1 MNDLKQKHRQ
11 QRLISKVMNEKLTG
25 EEIQRSHA
33 KGMRKV
39 TKLRSSEASTQKD
52 LCQIPKEE
60 LRKESHKK
68 SSAPGSS
75 SAVCLINSS
84 LQKKDA
90 EDISSVISHIVDRVC
105 EGSAAS
111 DVSGLTD
118 ADIFRTDDFHA
129 PPNNLYTNKSVGKF
143 EKNNTYKILVR
154 ASEPSAVSGGVS
166 KLTDIESETTSTTW
180 GGSYEEKTTG
190 GKKKRSVSFCEVKVR
205 NYERIL
211 EVNPSVTS
219 GPALGIGWNYSPE
232 EDEIFSLENFEE
244 TREHFRRHSMK
255 DLALPR
261 CERESILQSLGYTQ
275 KEIAGSVRTII
286 RLKNQR
292 KQTIHNLHASS
303 VEEFVEM
310 ATRKVKRVLLF
321 PLHKRKKAK
330 HLFSYSPNSSSKNL
344 ESSLLRKTS
353 LNDSRAAAAK
363 A

>member
-1 MNDLKQKHRQ
+1 MNDLKQHPKQ
-11 QRLISKVMNEKLTG
+11 QRLFSEGINEKLTG
-25 EEIQRSHA
+25 EEIQKCNA
-33 KGMRKV
+33 KGMRTA
-39 TKLRSSEASTQKD
+39 TKLQSSEASTLND

-60 LRKESHKK
+60 LREASLKK

-75 SAVCLINSS
+75 SVVGLNSLS
-84 LQKKDA
+84 VQKKDV
-90 EDISSVISHIVDRVC
+90 EDITSVISHVVGRVC
-105 EGSAAS
+105 EGSVAS

-118 ADIFRTDDFHA
+118 ADIFRTDDFHT
-129 PPNNLYTNKSVGKF
+129 PPNNMYPNKNVGKF
-143 EKNNTYKILVR
+143 DKNNNYKILVR
-154 ASEPSAVSGGVS
+154 APEPPAVSGGVS
-166 KLTDIESETTSTTW
+166 KLTDIESETTSTTLSSTHEERTTE
-180 GGSYEEKTTG
+180 GG
-190 GKKKRSVSFCEVKVR
+190 KKRSVSFCEVQVR

-219 GPALGIGWNYSPE
+219 GPALGIGWNYSPD

-244 TREHFRRHSMK
+244 TREHIRRHSME

-286 RLKNQR
+286 RVKNQR

-321 PLHKRKKAK
+321 PLHKRKKVK
-330 HLFSYSPNSSSKNL
+330 HPKKV
-344 ESSLLRKTS
+344 ESSVLRRTS